1 MGRRKCKCGFVIVIP
16 LPSTSNPVATREMA
30 SDLRDKGIEIA
41 WKAVHADEAG
51 NFDKAISKYIK
62 ATEYLMKAAKYEKN
76 PVTLRTL
83 REKCNE
89 YTSRAETLKDGL
101 LSGGGS
107 AA

>member
-1 MGRRKCKCGFVIVIP
+1 
-16 LPSTSNPVATREMA
+16 
-30 SDLRDKGIEIA
+30 
-41 WKAVHADEAG
+41 
-51 NFDKAISKYIK
+51 
-62 ATEYLMKAAKYEKN
+62 MKAAKYEKN

-107 AA
+107 AAAKKSAQGKEKEEEDWEEGDLA